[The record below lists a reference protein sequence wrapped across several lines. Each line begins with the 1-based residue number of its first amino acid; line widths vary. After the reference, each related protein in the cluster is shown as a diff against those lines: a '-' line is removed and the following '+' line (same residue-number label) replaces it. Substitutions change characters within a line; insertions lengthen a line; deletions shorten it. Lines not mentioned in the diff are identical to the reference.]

1 METNNVQTTP
11 PTIGGGRV
19 KDLGTAT

>member
-11 PTIGGGRV
+11 PTTGGVRV
-19 KDLGTAT
+19 KDSGTAT